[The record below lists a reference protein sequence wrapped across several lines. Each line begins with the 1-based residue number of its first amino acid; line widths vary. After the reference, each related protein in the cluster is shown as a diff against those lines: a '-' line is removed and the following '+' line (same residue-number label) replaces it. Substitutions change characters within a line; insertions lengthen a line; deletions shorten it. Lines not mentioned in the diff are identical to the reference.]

1 MARRIKEEPI
11 VHRDRIAA
19 AAEALFLKKG
29 LRETAVS
36 DIAAEAGYSKATLYV
51 YFENKEAIIS
61 YLVLKSMSELKT
73 LILEKT
79 DQAKSEHD
87 NFLGICHAV
96 LEYRDRFPIYFSLMQ
111 DHINVDFTGRY
122 ADDDKETYEI
132 GESINAYITELFD
145 LKQNAFAQIFS
156 FWSFLCGIIGMASA
170 KSDYIKKQ
178 SDLAPDI
185 FLEQSFELLYKAF
198 RD

>member
-29 LRETAVS
+29 LRETSVS
-36 DIAAEAGYSKATLYV
+36 NIAAEAGYSKATLYV

-61 YLVLKSMSELKT
+61 YLVLKSMAELKR
-73 LILEKT
+73 LIIKNT
-79 DQAKSEHD
+79 DQNKSKHD

-96 LEYRDRFPIYFSLMQ
+96 LEYQDRFPIYFSLMQ

-145 LKQNAFAQIFS
+145 LKQNAFTQIFS
-156 FWSFLCGIIGMASA
+156 FWSFLCGTIGMAST

-178 SDLAPDI
+178 SGLAPKE